1 MPLDTT
7 TTTVTTTTT
16 TATSPLPQPRLPHH
30 YPFLQPPQQ
39 QEQPFPIHIPNALLP
54 KQSHDPSN
62 PFPFPFLSP
71 ARGGGGPLRA
81 AYPQPPSL
89 LYPHGV
95 RAVASPH
102 LDYVH
107 PALHLTRPPGP
118 PPHLQ
123 YPHFAYS
130 PVAASVKGGAAV
142 AQPKTTPRS
151 GVPDSKNGYKDT
163 SARESRDDTLTV
175 VRGRRVKITEDA
187 SLYALCRSWL
197 RNGINED
204 IQTCQPQQKD
214 VMNVLP
220 KPLPASMEASNMP
233 NKKEDQKDEDEE
245 DEDEESVE
253 HLSPQDLLKRHVK
266 RAKRVRARSREER
279 LQRIKRYRNRLT
291 LLLPPPG
298 EK

>member
-204 IQTCQPQQKD
+204 IQPQQKD

>member
-1 MPLDTT
+1 MPLDPTT
-7 TTTVTTTTT
+7 PTTVTTTATT
-16 TATSPLPQPRLPHH
+16 TATSPLPQPRLHHH
-30 YPFLQPPQQ
+30 YPFPQPHHH
-39 QEQPFPIHIPNALLP
+39 QEQPFPIHIPNPLLP
-54 KQSHDPSN
+54 KQPHDPSN

-71 ARGGGGPLRA
+71 GRGGAPLKS

-102 LDYVH
+102 LDYAH
-107 PALHLTRPPGP
+107 PALHLTRPP
-118 PPHLQ
+118 PHFQ
-123 YPHFAYS
+123 YPHVAYS

-142 AQPKTTPRS
+142 AQSKATPRS
-151 GVPDSKNGYKDT
+151 GVSDSKNGYKDT

-175 VRGRRVKITEDA
+175 VRGRKVKITEDA
-187 SLYALCRSWL
+187 SLYSICRSWL

-204 IQTCQPQQKD
+204 IQPPQKD
-214 VMNVLP
+214 VINTLP
-220 KPLPASMEASNMP
+220 KPFPPSTEASNIP
-233 NKKEDQKDEDEE
+233 NKEE
-245 DEDEESVE
+245 DENVEDEQEEDEKSVD
-253 HLSPQDLLKRHVK
+253 HLSPQDLLKRHVQ

-291 LLLPPPG
+291 LLLPPAG

>member
-1 MPLDTT
+1 MPLNPT
-7 TTTVTTTTT
+7 TTTTT

-30 YPFLQPPQQ
+30 YPFLQPPPQHQQHQ
-39 QEQPFPIHIPNALLP
+39 QEPPFPIHIPNPLLP

-71 ARGGGGPLRA
+71 GGGASGPLQPV
-81 AYPQPPSL
+81 YPQPPAL

-95 RAVASPH
+95 RALASPH
-102 LDYVH
+102 LDYFH
-107 PALHLTRPPGP
+107 PALHLTRPPP
-118 PPHLQ
+118 QLQ
-123 YPHFAYS
+123 YPQFAYS
-130 PVAASVKGGAAV
+130 PVAASVKGGVAV
-142 AQPKTTPRS
+142 AQSKATPRS
-151 GVPDSKNGYKDT
+151 GVSDNKNGYKDT
-163 SARESRDDTLTV
+163 SARESRDDTLTI
-175 VRGRRVKITEDA
+175 VRGRKVKITEDA

-197 RNGINED
+197 RNGISED
-204 IQTCQPQQKD
+204 IQPQQKD

-220 KPLPASMEASNMP
+220 KPLPASDEASNMP
-233 NKKEDQKDEDEE
+233 NKKEDEKDEDEQE
-245 DEDEESVE
+245 EDEESVE
-253 HLSPQDLLKRHVK
+253 HLSPQEILKRHVK